1 MKDQDLFLNF
11 INQNY
16 VDLKNKYWKFC
27 QENFYDW
34 DEDVYSDTI
43 IRCYDIIERNGL
55 KDKSPYG
62 IESYFFKAFVNNIRN
77 EKNYSRIKKR
87 DFNITSD
94 NINDIYEAWYNKTQD
109 SSKVKLV
116 NDLFKDFA
124 ILYIMTRVEANFD
137 AEHFYLYR
145 LKSLVPDMTF
155 KRLAETTKI
164 KASRLK
170 TIEVQRW
177 VKDNIKKEDVRTA
190 FFQIYGD
197 LI

>member
-27 QENFYDW
+27 QENYYDW

>member
-16 VDLKNKYWKFC
+16 VGLKNKYWKFC

>member
-1 MKDQDLFLNF
+1 MKDQDLFINF

-77 EKNYSRIKKR
+77 ERNYSRIKKR

>member
-11 INQNY
+11 INRNY

-124 ILYIMTRVEANFD
+124 ILYIMTKVEANFD

>member
-43 IRCYDIIERNGL
+43 IRCYNIIERNGL

>member
-11 INQNY
+11 INRNY

-124 ILYIMTRVEANFD
+124 ILYIMTMVEANFD

>member
-94 NINDIYEAWYNKTQD
+94 NINDIYENWYNKTQD

-124 ILYIMTRVEANFD
+124 ILYIMTKVENNFD

>member
-16 VDLKNKYWKFC
+16 VNLKNKYWKFC

>member
-27 QENFYDW
+27 QENYYDW

-77 EKNYSRIKKR
+77 ERNYSRIKKR

>member
-11 INQNY
+11 INRNY